1 MHTHIYIYFPLR
13 KFSQVYTVPWPKLP
27 LCSPVFLPRF
37 PTVGVSKMKYSTTY
51 SWCTQTQ
58 NRSACLACADVEMP
72 GTHPRSDAE
81 EGALGISTWEVR
93 NLGWKNPCGHAGS
106 TFISEDEWVSAGK
119 RGPKAVTNSAVL
131 SFLEEGT
138 KKQQERCED
147 SVRTARR
154 SPGSWA
160 KEVLGE
166 GGWPAAPYPS
176 FNLQGCHSR
185 LYTKD
190 SPLISFLFSAGG
202 EFKSIAFVFFFS
214 LQTLTT
220 FDNKE
225 CLLLW
230 KPSAPTHMKE
240 EIKT

>member
-1 MHTHIYIYFPLR
+1 MRAWHVLTLRCLGHIQEAMLR
-13 KFSQVYTVPWPKLP
+13 RELWAYQH
-27 LCSPVFLPRF
+27 
-37 PTVGVSKMKYSTTY
+37 G
-51 SWCTQTQ
+51 
-58 NRSACLACADVEMP
+58 RSAIWAGKIRVDMRAARSYPRMNECQQEKEAQRPWLIQLSFRLRRKE
-72 GTHPRSDAE
+72 PRS
-81 EGALGISTWEVR
+81 S
-93 NLGWKNPCGHAGS
+93 KNG
-106 TFISEDEWVSAGK
+106 
-119 RGPKAVTNSAVL
+119 
-131 SFLEEGT
+131 
-138 KKQQERCED
+138 
-147 SVRTARR
+147 VRTARC

-160 KEVLGE
+160 KEVLEE

-202 EFKSIAFVFFFS
+202 ELKSIAFVFFFS

-230 KPSAPTHMKE
+230 KPSDPTHMKE